1 MEPGYVLRGCGKDAF
16 TTLLAPTMHN
26 NEKSFKHFA
35 VALVTVYILG
45 SYFQTALVLLMSA
58 IFLHLKANKIAEY
71 TAQSSYDHY
80 GLFWGYVVTSLIG
93 NTVLLVHGILLIKRH
108 TLSEEFEIHLVA
120 SAHVVL
126 MVVAFLASLLIAVHF
141 GRKLEFSTPS
151 LFLWF
156 FIIPC
161 CNRKRLMKKTVQIVS
176 LLSVL
181 YFQGAVMVYADFA
194 FFALLARADTVVAT
208 LLLLLFA
215 TFCTIHFLAI
225 IFKVT
230 AIKRSQK
237 LTYTASS
244 ILINIAHT
252 VVFTITFAAAFCF
265 GLVICAAG
273 ALANYRTQD
282 NSPYPA
288 LSTVVMPV
296 ALAVIGWALRKVG
309 SQWLQLHISL
319 SEREVPYEEVRD
331 TYELPSII
339 NAEDGATSTTQRT
352 QIPYISWLC
361 GKFGYRQTEPV

>member
-1 MEPGYVLRGCGKDAF
+1 MLRGCGKDAI

-26 NEKSFKHFA
+26 NEKRFKDFA
-35 VALVTVYILG
+35 VGLVTVYILG
-45 SYFQTALVLLMSA
+45 TFFQTALVLLMSA

-71 TAQSSYDHY
+71 TAQSSYDRY
-80 GLFWGYVVTSLIG
+80 GLFWGYVVTSLVG
-93 NTVLLVHGILLIKRH
+93 NTVLSVHGILLLKKH
-108 TLSEEFEIHLVA
+108 TLSEEFELHLVA
-120 SAHVVL
+120 SAHVAL
-126 MVVAFLASLLIAVHF
+126 MVGGFLASLLIAVHF

-151 LFLWF
+151 LFLWC

-161 CNRKRLMKKTVQIVS
+161 CNHKRLMKKTVRIMS
-176 LLSVL
+176 LCSVL

-215 TFCTIHFLAI
+215 TFCTVHFLAI

-230 AIKRSQK
+230 AIKRSRK
-237 LTYTASS
+237 LKHTASS
-244 ILINIAHT
+244 ILINIVHT

-273 ALANYRTQD
+273 ALANYPTQD

-296 ALAVIGWALRKVG
+296 TLAVIGWALRKVS
-309 SQWLQLHISL
+309 SQWLKLHMSL

-331 TYELPSII
+331 RYELPSILD
-339 NAEDGATSTTQRT
+339 AEDGPTTTTQRT
-352 QIPYISWLC
+352 KIPYINWLC
-361 GKFGYRQTEPV
+361 GKFGY